1 MFACAKKPS
10 MSCSAFFVLSLVS
23 AIGLLCAGKAGAAQQ
38 ETARCESS
46 RLSIQLRRG
55 DLAGTGNNSASQSIG
70 INTTKTGQVT
80 IGTPIDLNIAAD
92 VGSNFNGIV
101 TTDTSDWVWR
111 ATATNGGGFK
121 GFLTAQFVFS
131 GLAIGDNKICSG
143 PNSCL
148 TVTNVESIVTNLEY
162 KQGSGKLLS
171 AEGRVRLTV
180 DVSQANE
187 SGNYRSNLSVSI
199 YDNWNGNQALIDCI

>member
-10 MSCSAFFVLSLVS
+10 MSCSAFFVLSLVTVIS
-23 AIGLLCAGKAGAAQQ
+23 LLTVGKVDAAQQ
-38 ETARCESS
+38 TSARCESS

-55 DLAGTGNNSASQSIG
+55 DLAGTGNDSASQSIG
-70 INTTKTGQVT
+70 FNTTRTGQVT

-92 VGSNFNGIV
+92 VSSSFNGIV
-101 TTDTSDWVWR
+101 TMDTSDWVWR
-111 ATATNGGGFK
+111 ASSTGGGFK

-148 TVTNVESIVTNLEY
+148 TVTNAESIVTNLEY
-162 KQGSGKLLS
+162 KKGSGKLLS
-171 AEGRVRLTV
+171 AEGRIRLTV

-187 SGNYRSNLSVSI
+187 SGNYRSNLSVNI

>member
-1 MFACAKKPS
+1 MFTCAKKPS
-10 MSCSAFFVLSLVS
+10 MNCSAFFVLATISAFSLLNAEVTQ
-23 AIGLLCAGKAGAAQQ
+23 AAQQ
-38 ETARCESS
+38 ATAWCESS

-55 DLAGTGNNSASQSIG
+55 DLSGTGNNNSSQSIG
-70 INTTKTGQVT
+70 INTTKTGQIT

-92 VGSNFNGIV
+92 VNTNFNGIV

-111 ATATNGGGFK
+111 ATSNSGGGFK
-121 GFLTAQFVFS
+121 GFLSAEFQFS
-131 GLAIGDNKICSG
+131 GLAIGDNKICSS
-143 PNSCL
+143 PSSCL
-148 TVTNVESIVTNLEY
+148 TVTNVESIVTPLEY

-187 SGNYRSNLSVSI
+187 SGNYSSNLSVSI
-199 YDNWNGNQALIDCI
+199 YDNWNGNQALIDCL

>member
-1 MFACAKKPS
+1 MLACTKKPS
-10 MSCSAFFVLSLVS
+10 LSCSAFFVLAAISAFSLLNAEVTQ
-23 AIGLLCAGKAGAAQQ
+23 AAQQ

-55 DLAGTGNNSASQSIG
+55 DLSGTGNNNSSQSVG
-70 INTTKTGQVT
+70 FNTTKTGQVT

-92 VGSNFNGIV
+92 VSNNFTGIV

-111 ATATNGGGFK
+111 ASSNSGGGFK
-121 GFLTAQFVFS
+121 GFLTAEFQFS
-131 GLAIGDNKICSG
+131 GLAIGDNKICSS

-148 TVTNVESIVTNLEY
+148 TVTNIESIVTPLEY
-162 KQGSGKLLS
+162 KKGSGKLLS

-180 DVSQANE
+180 DVSQASE
-187 SGNYRSNLSVSI
+187 SGNYSSNLSVSI
-199 YDNWNGNQALIDCI
+199 YDNWNGNQALIDCL

>member
-1 MFACAKKPS
+1 MLAYAKKPS
-10 MSCSAFFVLSLVS
+10 ISCSAFFVLTAGVLLNCFGS
-23 AIGLLCAGKAGAAQQ
+23 AVVEAAQQ
-38 ETARCESS
+38 QTAWCESS
-46 RLSIQLRRG
+46 RLTIQLRRG
-55 DLAGTGNNSASQSIG
+55 DLTGTGNDSASQSIG

-92 VGSNFNGIV
+92 VNSSFNGIV
-101 TTDTSDWVWR
+101 TADVSDWVWR
-111 ATATNGGGFK
+111 VSTTSGGGFK
-121 GFLTAQFVFS
+121 GFLSAEFEFS
-131 GLAIGDNKICSG
+131 GLAIGDNKICSS

-148 TVTNVESIVTNLEY
+148 TVTNAESIVTNLEY
-162 KQGSGKLLS
+162 HQGNGKVVA

-187 SGNYRSNLSVSI
+187 SGNYSSNLSVNI

>member
-10 MSCSAFFVLSLVS
+10 MICSAFFVSVTLISLNLLSVGV
-23 AIGLLCAGKAGAAQQ
+23 AAAAQQ
-38 ETARCESS
+38 STARCESS

-70 INTTKTGQVT
+70 LNTTKTGQVT

-92 VGSNFNGIV
+92 VGANFTGIV

-111 ATATNGGGFK
+111 ATSNSGGGFR
-121 GFLTAQFVFS
+121 GFLSAQFEFS
-131 GLAIGDNKICSG
+131 GLAIGDNKICSS

-162 KQGSGKLLS
+162 KQGSGKVLS

>member
-1 MFACAKKPS
+1 
-10 MSCSAFFVLSLVS
+10 MSCSAFFVLATIS
-23 AIGLLCAGKAGAAQQ
+23 AFGLLNTEVAQSAQQ

-55 DLAGTGNNSASQSIG
+55 DLSGTGNNNTSQSVG
-70 INTTKTGQVT
+70 INTAKTGQIT

-92 VGSNFNGIV
+92 TNTSFNGIV

-111 ATATNGGGFK
+111 ATSSSGGGFK
-121 GFLTAQFVFS
+121 GFLTAEFQFS
-131 GLAIGDNKICSG
+131 GLAIGDNRICSS

-148 TVTNVESIVTNLEY
+148 TVTNVESIITPLQY

-180 DVSQANE
+180 DVSQAKE
-187 SGNYRSNLSVSI
+187 SGNYSSNLSVSI
-199 YDNWNGNQALIDCI
+199 YDNWNGNQALIDCL